1 MAYIRRRKGS
11 WQCVVRMHGYPPM
24 TKTFKQKI
32 DAQRY
37 SRDLENK
44 LFRQSN
50 DIAKK
55 KFPKMRD
62 VLIRYRDEIVIHK
75 RSKEMETKL
84 INYLLA
90 EGFVNYAIN
99 LVEPKLIAQYRDR
112 ALRSLKSSSVNRRL
126 AIVSHCFTICKKEW
140 GYGIP
145 NPVLSIRRPTNPEP
159 RDRRFSKAEINKILT
174 CNRTSPHMK
183 FIVELALELGMRR
196 SEIANVKAQHV
207 KGNVLLIPVAKT
219 KPRTIPLTPKAQQLL
234 KYNLPMKM
242 SSNAI
247 HLSWKRITKRH
258 GIEDARFH
266 DLRHEALSRMFEV
279 KSLNLPEVQLFSG
292 HLEPRTLMRVYA
304 NLRPKDLADKLA
316 KME

>member
-1 MAYIRRRKGS
+1 
-11 WQCVVRMHGYPPM
+11 MHGYPPM